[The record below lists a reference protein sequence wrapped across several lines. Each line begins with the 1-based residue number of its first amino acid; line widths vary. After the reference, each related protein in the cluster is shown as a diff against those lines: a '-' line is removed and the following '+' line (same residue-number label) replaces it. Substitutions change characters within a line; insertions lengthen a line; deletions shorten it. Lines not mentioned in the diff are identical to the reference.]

1 MEELLK
7 FDTDM
12 WDNILGM
19 LSSHDGST
27 RNLAFGFL
35 ENIDYTNKDQMETFE
50 DNMHLVMATTI
61 PTEDKGKL
69 VHHYFTALSKQNGN
83 EYI

>member
-1 MEELLK
+1 MKELLK

-19 LSSHDGST
+19 LSSPDGST

-35 ENIDYTNKDQMETFE
+35 ENIDYTNKDQMEVLEET
-50 DNMHLVMATTI
+50 MHLSLAFRQMDNI
-61 PTEDKGKL
+61 EKGKL
-69 VHHYFTALSKQNGN
+69 VHMYFTLLGKQN
-83 EYI
+83 EYTK